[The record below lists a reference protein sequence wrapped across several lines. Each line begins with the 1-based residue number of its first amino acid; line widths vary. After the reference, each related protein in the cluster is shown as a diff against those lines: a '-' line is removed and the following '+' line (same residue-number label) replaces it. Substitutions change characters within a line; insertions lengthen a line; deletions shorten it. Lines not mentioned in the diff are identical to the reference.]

1 MDNYLEQGRNITTAL
16 NELEKFFIE
25 IIALQNLL
33 INKLDTFLDSSTK
46 YKASNYQEIY
56 HISNSEYLVSWFN
69 ISIAIFYKTKR
80 KLTDDRAYRFINFQ
94 FSFSDKSVAIPNQ
107 IGRPLIHINSSD
119 MRHDSE
125 WFIKYPIDE
134 ILYFETFAKFPKIP

>member
-46 YKASNYQEIY
+46 YKASNYQVFSVLVQY
-56 HISNSEYLVSWFN
+56 KHCHIL
-69 ISIAIFYKTKR
+69 
-80 KLTDDRAYRFINFQ
+80 
-94 FSFSDKSVAIPNQ
+94 
-107 IGRPLIHINSSD
+107 
-119 MRHDSE
+119 
-125 WFIKYPIDE
+125 
-134 ILYFETFAKFPKIP
+134 

>member
-80 KLTDDRAYRFINFQ
+80 KLTDDRAIGLLTFNFHLVIKVLQ
-94 FSFSDKSVAIPNQ
+94 F
-107 IGRPLIHINSSD
+107 LI
-119 MRHDSE
+119 
-125 WFIKYPIDE
+125 K
-134 ILYFETFAKFPKIP
+134 